1 MGKSLGFASALYA
14 ASILLSRVIGL
25 VREAVIGR
33 TLGNGAEAD
42 VYWTAF
48 ILPDFLNYLLAGGA
62 LSLVFIPIFQAYWA
76 REDEAGAWRAFSR
89 IAAVL
94 GAVVVLAT
102 VGLWCA
108 TPWLTPLVAPGMS
121 AAQHEQLVALVRI
134 LLPAQIFHV
143 VGGLLS
149 ATLQARDRHAM
160 PALAPLVYTLGV
172 IIGGVA
178 LGPWLGAAGFAWGVL
193 AGSILGP
200 FGLPLWGARRAGLR
214 WRLEQRWFDADVAT
228 YFRRSLPVML
238 GVSIVVFDDFILRRQ
253 GSLLDEGTISR
264 LTYAK
269 TLMRVPMGVFG
280 LAAGMAAFPAM
291 TRLFAEGRTGEGYGL
306 IVRTVRLTLVLALTA
321 QAALSVAG
329 ADIAAVIWG
338 DRRFSSENLAH
349 IGELTGWVCLGLWGW
364 SVQGLYARG
373 FYALGDTL
381 TPTVVGSVVT
391 LAAFPVYGA
400 LGASYG
406 APGLA
411 VASSVAISLNAGV
424 MSALLARRVGGGG
437 AEPGL
442 IDALWRLAIAVG
454 VAVALGR
461 WMSTTLPSSWP
472 ALVRAGLLSGGAAL
486 ACMGVA
492 AALGIGEVRDVAR
505 NLLTR
510 ARRIRARLT

>member
-76 REDEAGAWRAFSR
+76 RDDADGAWRAFTR
-89 IAAVL
+89 IGAVL
-94 GAVVVLAT
+94 GGLVVAAT
-102 VGLWCA
+102 LGLWCA
-108 TPWLTPLVAPGMS
+108 TPWLTPLLAPGMS
-121 AAQHEQLVALVRI
+121 EAQQAQLASLVRI

-149 ATLQARDRHAM
+149 ATLQARERHTM

-172 IIGGVA
+172 VVGGVA

-200 FGLPLWGARRAGLR
+200 FALPLWGAWRAGLR
-214 WRLEQRWFDADVAT
+214 LRLERRCFDADVAT
-228 YFRRSLPVML
+228 YFGRSLPVML

-291 TRLFAEGRTGEGYGL
+291 TRLFAEGRAGEGHAL

-329 ADIAAVIWG
+329 ADIAGVIWG
-338 DRRFSSENLAH
+338 EHRFTASDLAQ
-349 IGELTGWVCLGLWGW
+349 IGTLTTWVCVGLWGW

-381 TPTVVGSVVT
+381 TPTLVGSVVT
-391 LAAFPVYGA
+391 LVAFPLYGA
-400 LGASYG
+400 LAAAYG
-406 APGLA
+406 ATGLA
-411 VASSVAISLNAGV
+411 VASAIAISLNAGAL
-424 MSALLARRVGGGG
+424 SALLTRRVGSEGVG
-437 AEPGL
+437 PGL
-442 IDALWRLAIAVG
+442 VHALSRLGVS
-454 VAVALGR
+454 VAVAIVCGHGLA
-461 WMSTTLPSSWP
+461 TTLPADWP
-472 ALVRAGLLSGGAAL
+472 ALLRATLLSAFAGLACAGAAAVL
-486 ACMGVA
+486 GV
-492 AALGIGEVRDVAR
+492 GEVREVAQT
-505 NLLTR
+505 LLSR
-510 ARRIRARLT
+510 ARRLRARFT

>member
-108 TPWLTPLVAPGMS
+108 TPWLTPLIAPGMS

-200 FGLPLWGARRAGLR
+200 LACRYGARGGRVCDGGLSSAGSTR
-214 WRLEQRWFDADVAT
+214 TSRPIFGAHC
-228 YFRRSLPVML
+228 RS
-238 GVSIVVFDDFILRRQ
+238 
-253 GSLLDEGTISR
+253 
-264 LTYAK
+264 
-269 TLMRVPMGVFG
+269 
-280 LAAGMAAFPAM
+280 
-291 TRLFAEGRTGEGYGL
+291 
-306 IVRTVRLTLVLALTA
+306 
-321 QAALSVAG
+321 
-329 ADIAAVIWG
+329 
-338 DRRFSSENLAH
+338 
-349 IGELTGWVCLGLWGW
+349 C
-364 SVQGLYARG
+364 
-373 FYALGDTL
+373 
-381 TPTVVGSVVT
+381 
-391 LAAFPVYGA
+391 
-400 LGASYG
+400 
-406 APGLA
+406 
-411 VASSVAISLNAGV
+411 
-424 MSALLARRVGGGG
+424 SA
-437 AEPGL
+437 
-442 IDALWRLAIAVG
+442 
-454 VAVALGR
+454 
-461 WMSTTLPSSWP
+461 
-472 ALVRAGLLSGGAAL
+472 
-486 ACMGVA
+486 
-492 AALGIGEVRDVAR
+492 
-505 NLLTR
+505 
-510 ARRIRARLT
+510 